1 MIFVAAAGIFYL
13 GAAENSVAEEGAQMI
28 LQKEELPQGTEG
40 KTKEETGKLK
50 EEVPQ
55 QVQELIYVHICGAVN
70 APGVYQLPA
79 GSRIADAIFYAGD
92 FSPDAA
98 KDYLNLARPVL
109 DGEKIYVPNKEEAE
123 QIFLEKSPIGILESG
138 EDLSGEKSESRGLV
152 NLNTAELD
160 ELMTLPGIGR
170 AKADA
175 ILSYRR
181 EHRFSSCEELM
192 QVPGI
197 KQSVYEKIR
206 DNITVGN

>member
-1 MIFVAAAGIFYL
+1 MIFVAAAGLFYL
-13 GAAENSVAEEGAQMI
+13 GAAESSVAEEGAQII
-28 LQKEELPQGTEG
+28 LQKEELPQGAEEKTKQE
-40 KTKEETGKLK
+40 TKEEVL
-50 EEVPQ
+50 Q
-55 QVQELIYVHICGAVN
+55 QTQELIYVHICGAVN

-79 GSRIADAIFYAGD
+79 GSRIADAVFYAGD

-98 KDYLNLARPVL
+98 KDYLNLAKPVL

-123 QIFLEKSPIGILESG
+123 QIFLEKSLIGLLESEG
-138 EDLSGEKSESRGLV
+138 DLPGEKSESGGFV
-152 NLNTAELD
+152 NLNTAGVD

-181 EHRFSSCEELM
+181 EHSFSSCEELM

>member
-55 QVQELIYVHICGAVN
+55 QVQELIYVYICGAVN

-92 FSPDAA
+92 FSPDL
-98 KDYLNLARPVL
+98 DYFAC
-109 DGEKIYVPNKEEAE
+109 
-123 QIFLEKSPIGILESG
+123 S
-138 EDLSGEKSESRGLV
+138 
-152 NLNTAELD
+152 
-160 ELMTLPGIGR
+160 
-170 AKADA
+170 
-175 ILSYRR
+175 
-181 EHRFSSCEELM
+181 
-192 QVPGI
+192 
-197 KQSVYEKIR
+197 
-206 DNITVGN
+206 